1 MRSFQPQDITD
12 DRPIEIVNI
21 FCSETITIFGAVMLD
36 GGNEVKSDGLWQRRC
51 VLVSFVIIMR
61 WFYHTRVLL
70 LLCRRRRICLGS
82 LYGTSDTAD
91 GGMHARRRAVR
102 QQMLLGGSTCF
113 VRHFKGGMHSKQS
126 VNNKQDV
133 K

>member
-1 MRSFQPQDITD
+1 MRSFQPQDISD

-70 LLCRRRRICLGS
+70 LLCRRICLGS
-82 LYGTSDTAD
+82 LFTSDTQRGWRHACTQACRSPAD
-91 GGMHARRRAVR
+91 AFRREYLLCETLQRWHAFSCILNRV
-102 QQMLLGGSTCF
+102 
-113 VRHFKGGMHSKQS
+113 
-126 VNNKQDV
+126 
-133 K
+133 

>member
-1 MRSFQPQDITD
+1 MRSFQPQDISD

-70 LLCRRRRICLGS
+70 LLCRRICLGS
-82 LYGTSDTAD
+82 LYKRHAAD

-113 VRHFKGGMHSKQS
+113 VRHFKGGMHSKLS